1 MTPASDSPLDEAA
14 RRRLEANA
22 PRTWQRM
29 LSGRRLN
36 LIEPS
41 PLDVEIHDIALGLA
55 RNTRWNGQTS
65 GEHGW
70 SVAQH
75 SLFVVE
81 IMQRQHPETPSW
93 VLLAGLLHDAPE
105 YVTHDLITPLK
116 AAVGDVFREI
126 EARLAAAIHLAF
138 GLPPKLPREIKARI
152 KQADLVAGATEAVQL
167 AGFAPDE
174 VKSILSIPAKPF
186 PGAVLRPLPSALAQ
200 AEYLRRFDLL
210 HRAHR
215 HALAQGN
222 GAAAAPSAADAPPDE
237 FRF

>member
-1 MTPASDSPLDEAA
+1 MSAAPRTPLDESA
-14 RRRLEANA
+14 RRRLAENA

-41 PLDVEIHDIALGLA
+41 PLDIEIHDIALGLS

-65 GEHGW
+65 GAHGW

-75 SLFVVE
+75 ALLVVD
-81 IMQRQHPETPSW
+81 ILQRQNPESPSW
-93 VLLAGLLHDAPE
+93 VLLAALLHDAPE

-126 EARLAAAIHLAF
+126 EARLQTAVHVAF
-138 GLPPKLPREIKARI
+138 GLPPRLPDEIAARI
-152 KQADLVAGATEAVQL
+152 KKADLVAAATEAVQL
-167 AGFAPDE
+167 AGFAAPE
-174 VKSILSIPAKPF
+174 VKGILHIAAKPL
-186 PGAVLRPLPSALAQ
+186 ADVALTPLPSAAVE
-200 AEYLRRFDLL
+200 AEFLKRFDILY
-210 HRAHR
+210 RAHR
-215 HALAQGN
+215 HTLAQGN
-222 GAAAAPSAADAPPDE
+222 GLGEKTAAANDAPDE